1 MAFTRIILVTVLL
14 SCIQIFV
21 TNAQPYLRTVAR
33 SAKLAPSIANQ
44 HVAYDNN
51 ATIAKRIPAHSWD
64 THMHVTDPNYPEVA
78 GAEYT
83 PGLHNLSNALS
94 FESTIGMRNIVIV
107 QPSIYGNDN
116 TLLINALTKLGTRH
130 GRGVVGFDA
139 NTISFETLR
148 EWDKLG
154 VRGVR
159 LNIKSNNITL
169 TKAQLQ
175 AQVKHYAQI
184 IKPLN
189 WVLELYIGMEDFPKL
204 EPIVA
209 DLGVTLSIA
218 HFGAPNLPPPEN
230 RTIPFDPYSLV
241 GFQSL
246 VNLLKGGNT
255 YLKFS
260 GAYRFDKDPEYG
272 GVEGIAR
279 ELLKFAGDRIIF
291 ASDWPHTRFEGLDIR
306 PFVEKV
312 LDWTEETNL
321 KEKVFSRNAH
331 VLWDIPLPR

>member
-1 MAFTRIILVTVLL
+1 
-14 SCIQIFV
+14 
-21 TNAQPYLRTVAR
+21 
-33 SAKLAPSIANQ
+33 
-44 HVAYDNN
+44 
-51 ATIAKRIPAHSWD
+51 
-64 THMHVTDPNYPEVA
+64 MHVTDPSYPEA
-78 GAEYT
+78 ADAEYT
-83 PGLHNLSNALS
+83 PGLHNLSSALS
-94 FESTIGMRNIVIV
+94 FESTVGMRSIVIV

-116 TLLINALTKLGTRH
+116 TLLINALTRLGTRH

-139 NTISFETLR
+139 NTISFKTLQ

-159 LNIKSNNITL
+159 LNIKSNNIKL
-169 TKAQLQ
+169 TEAQLQ
-175 AQVKHYAQI
+175 AQVKQYAEI

-189 WVLELYIGMEDFPKL
+189 WVLELYIGMEDLPKL
-204 EPIVA
+204 EPIVG

-230 RTIPFDPYSLV
+230 RTLPFDPYTLA

-260 GAYRFDKDPEYG
+260 GAYRFDKDPAYR

-312 LDWTEETNL
+312 LDWTEETKL

>member
-1 MAFTRIILVTVLL
+1 M
-14 SCIQIFV
+14 
-21 TNAQPYLRTVAR
+21 R
-33 SAKLAPSIANQ
+33 S
-44 HVAYDNN
+44 
-51 ATIAKRIPAHSWD
+51 
-64 THMHVTDPNYPEVA
+64 
-78 GAEYT
+78 
-83 PGLHNLSNALS
+83 
-94 FESTIGMRNIVIV
+94 IVII

-116 TLLINALTKLGTRH
+116 TLLINALTKLGTRQ

-139 NTISFETLR
+139 NTTSLETLQA
-148 EWDKLG
+148 WHNLG

-159 LNIKSNNITL
+159 LNIKSNNVKL
-169 TKAQLQ
+169 TEAQLQ
-175 AQVKHYAQI
+175 AQVKQYAKI

-189 WVLELYIGMEDFPKL
+189 WVLEVYIGMDDMPKL

-218 HFGAPNLPPPEN
+218 HFGAPNLPPPAN
-230 RTIPFDPYSLV
+230 RTLPFDPYTLT

-246 VNLLKGGNT
+246 VNLLKAGNT

-260 GAYRFDKDPEYG
+260 GAYRYDTDPEYS

-279 ELLKFAGDRIIF
+279 EVLKFAGDRIVF

-312 LDWTEETNL
+312 LDWTEETDL
-321 KEKVFSRNAH
+321 KENVFSRNAH
-331 VLWDIPLPR
+331 VLWDIPFPR

>member
-1 MAFTRIILVTVLL
+1 MAFSKTGLVLVFLFF
-14 SCIQIFV
+14 IQIFV
-21 TNAQPYLRTVAR
+21 ADAHSYLQPLAR
-33 SAKLAPSIANQ
+33 SAKLAPS
-44 HVAYDNN
+44 VASKPIPCDKN
-51 ATIAKRIPAHSWD
+51 ATIAKRMPAHSWD
-64 THMHVTDPNYPEVA
+64 THMHVTDPSYPEA
-78 GAEYT
+78 ADAEYT
-83 PGLHNLSNALS
+83 PGLHNLSDALS
-94 FESTIGMRNIVIV
+94 FESTIGTRSIVIV

-116 TLLINALTKLGTRH
+116 TLLLNALTKLGTKH
-130 GRGVVGFDA
+130 GRGVVGLDA
-139 NTISFETLR
+139 NTVSFKTLQ
-148 EWDKLG
+148 EWHKLG

-159 LNIKSNNITL
+159 LNIKSNNVNL
-169 TKAQLQ
+169 TEVQLQ
-175 AQVKHYAQI
+175 TQVKRYAQI

-189 WVLELYIGMEDFPKL
+189 WVLELYIGMEDLPKL

-230 RTIPFDPYSLV
+230 RTLPFDPYTLI

-246 VNLLKGGNT
+246 VNILKGGNT

-260 GAYRFDKDPEYG
+260 GAYRFDKDPEYR

-306 PFVEKV
+306 PFVEKI
-312 LDWTEETNL
+312 LDWTEEAKL

-331 VLWDIPLPR
+331 VLWDIPISR